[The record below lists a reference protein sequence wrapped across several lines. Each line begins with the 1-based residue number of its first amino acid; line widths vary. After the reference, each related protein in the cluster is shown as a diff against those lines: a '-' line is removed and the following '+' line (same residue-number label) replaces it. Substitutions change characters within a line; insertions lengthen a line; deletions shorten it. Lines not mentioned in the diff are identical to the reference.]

1 MKHILS
7 ACLLAAG
14 LTVAVTVPA
23 SAMYVVKDNTT
34 GKCMLMTKLPST
46 PTQRFSMMG
55 LYTNKAQAK
64 RVARR
69 CNRGRM

>member
-34 GKCMLMTKLPST
+34 GKGMLMTKLPST

>member
-14 LTVAVTVPA
+14 FAVVFTAPA
-23 SAMYVVKDNTT
+23 SAMYVMKDNRT

-55 LYTNKAQAK
+55 LYANKAQAK

-69 CNRGRM
+69 CNRGRL